1 MKLTQ
6 ITPEELAENNAG
18 NHKLAIDRLEEV
30 MTTQKRVDCPII
42 HRFTPGMYIREILIP
57 AGTLLTSM
65 EHRTAHP
72 FVISQGRI
80 LVSSENEGS
89 VVYEAPHTGITLPGT
104 RRALYAETDTVWT
117 TFHATELTDVEE
129 IGKAILAPPSNP
141 LLEESRQPQW
151 KDSLPPKLENNALNV
166 TPDSTNSI

>member
-1 MKLTQ
+1 
-6 ITPEELAENNAG
+6 
-18 NHKLAIDRLEEV
+18 
-30 MTTQKRVDCPII
+30 
-42 HRFTPGMYIREILIP
+42 MYIREIFIP

-72 FVISQGRI
+72 FVISKGRI

-117 TFHATELTDVEE
+117 TFHATELTDVEA
-129 IGKAILAPPSNP
+129 IGESILAPPSNP
-141 LLEESRQPQW
+141 LLEESHQPQW
-151 KDSLPPKLENNALNV
+151 RDSLPPKLENTDA
-166 TPDSTNSI
+166 TQQPTQTNSI